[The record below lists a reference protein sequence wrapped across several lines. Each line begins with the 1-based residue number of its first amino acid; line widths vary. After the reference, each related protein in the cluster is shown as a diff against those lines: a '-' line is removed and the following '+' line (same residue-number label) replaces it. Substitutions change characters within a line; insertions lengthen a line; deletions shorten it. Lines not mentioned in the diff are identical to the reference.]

1 MLGAQICA
9 PFLLYQKSENYRFTI
24 SITNHYLLLFAVF
37 PNPFVDIFLE
47 AKIIVKINKIHKK
60 AEF

>member
-9 PFLLYQKSENYRFTI
+9 PFYISKSENYRFTI